1 MGAEVVLPDS
11 PDDEVARKAAI
22 PRFHDVRP
30 QAIVRC
36 QTTAE
41 VAEAIAPGRDRGRDG
56 RG

>member
-11 PDDEVARKAAI
+11 SDYELARKAAI
-22 PRFHDVRP
+22 PRFQAVRP
-30 QAIVRC
+30 QAVVRC